1 MYKKISRT
9 LSNFAL
15 SVKAAFLSARLLILE
30 PPGLGSAIVIV
41 ATMIVVRVTA
51 QPLRPLH
58 TPQLLHW
65 QRRVRP
71 ERPASGADGFGSV
84 QILALV
90 GGADVQLAEYAP
102 PIPTALPHVQ
112 AAPRAVPTPSRQR
125 RAGGKEV
132 TRPLREV
139 HLLAPLIRIQ
149 HGL

>member
-30 PPGLGSAIVIV
+30 PPGLGSA
-41 ATMIVVRVTA
+41 IVVRVTA

-102 PIPTALPHVQ
+102 PIHTALPHVQ

-132 TRPLREV
+132 TRPLREL